1 MGVHK
6 LCSSLIILGYLQSC
20 TVLALWLTSRSL
32 SPWVMLSH
40 CATVKRSES
49 DWTFTR
55 VSSGLLVT
63 RMKWIWLIF
72 YSFVIRSICD
82 LKKRHAWNSKN
93 FWGSWAPRLD
103 SPNFCWW
110 FFCLC
115 YWGHVWIR
123 WWTNNQ
129 LQRDWTPV
137 SKLIQIGSWTGCN
150 RGRREVLPYFFF
162 HLVCDFANFPFI
174 LRNVRFRKIVV
185 FKEKC
190 EIMIRD
196 VRFRKT
202 WTTVKENDFDTE
214 AFTKLFV
221 QKDVTVLF
229 FEISHGPPSLLLETP
244 FSDGFSCWLM
254 LSQQYHKQIILV
266 KV

>member
-32 SPWVMLSH
+32 SLWVMLSH

-63 RMKWIWLIF
+63 RMKWIWSIF

-110 FFCLC
+110 FFCLF

-137 SKLIQIGSWTGCN
+137 NVIARTCTSPRQLSS
-150 RGRREVLPYFFF
+150 
-162 HLVCDFANFPFI
+162 NF
-174 LRNVRFRKIVV
+174 VV
-185 FKEKC
+185 FLHFLGLGSIFKAEWPKPNTLGFFPLSNSP
-190 EIMIRD
+190 R
-196 VRFRKT
+196 RFLKIT
-202 WTTVKENDFDTE
+202 AVC
-214 AFTKLFV
+214 
-221 QKDVTVLF
+221 
-229 FEISHGPPSLLLETP
+229 P
-244 FSDGFSCWLM
+244 
-254 LSQQYHKQIILV
+254 SQQNSHNAHAWA
-266 KV
+266 